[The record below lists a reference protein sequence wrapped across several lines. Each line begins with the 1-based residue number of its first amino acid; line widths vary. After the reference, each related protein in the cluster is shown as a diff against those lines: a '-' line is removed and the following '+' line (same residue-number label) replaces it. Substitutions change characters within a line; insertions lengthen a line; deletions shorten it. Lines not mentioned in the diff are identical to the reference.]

1 MRIGIVT
8 DSACDLPKE
17 FIDEHNIVIM
27 PISIRTGSE
36 MLIDQRDP
44 KATLDFYRLHL
55 ADPAT
60 SHESIPFSAQQIE
73 ELFLSRLI
81 TDFDYVFCI
90 TVSSSRSLIHD
101 NAMQASFKILNKYK
115 ELRKSANVA
124 GPFMLRVV
132 DSKNFFT
139 GQGVMVAEAARMVK
153 NGATTMQIY
162 ARLQELTASVYAYL
176 MPAELSHLRSNAKKK
191 GDNSVSFV
199 SYALGTAL
207 DIKPILLGH
216 NGETGPVEK
225 VRGFMNG
232 VERLFK
238 TATAQIGKGLKCQ
251 TLCISYGGNPDD
263 VTSFPGYAELN
274 IAALKNNI
282 TILRSIMSTTA
293 GVNVGPGGLSI
304 AFASEPHGV
313 TA

>member
-8 DSACDLPKE
+8 DSACDLPKQ
-17 FIDEHNIVIM
+17 FIQEHNIVIM
-27 PISIRTGSE
+27 PISIRSGDALLT
-36 MLIDQRDP
+36 DRRDP
-44 KATLDFYRLHL
+44 VETLEFYQQHL
-55 ADPAT
+55 ADPANT
-60 SHESIPFSAQQIE
+60 HESIPFSAQQIE

-90 TVSSSRSLIHD
+90 TVSSTRSKIHE

-115 ELRKSANVA
+115 ELRKLANIP

-139 GQGVMVAEAARMVK
+139 GQGVMVAEAAEMVK
-153 NGATTMQIY
+153 RNANTMEIYQRLEQLTATT
-162 ARLQELTASVYAYL
+162 YAYL

-225 VRGFMNG
+225 VRGFNNG

-238 TATAQIGKGLKCQ
+238 TAVAEIERGLKCNIVC
-251 TLCISYGGNPDD
+251 LSYGGDPDEIMAL
-263 VTSFPGYAELN
+263 PGYENLK
-274 IAALKNNI
+274 IAAGKKGI
-282 TILRSIMSTTA
+282 TVLRAVMSTTA
-293 GVNVGPGGLSI
+293 AVNVGPGGLSI
-304 AFASEPHGV
+304 AFASDPHDI
-313 TA
+313 AK

>member
-8 DSACDLPKE
+8 DSACDLPKQ
-17 FIDEHNIVIM
+17 FIDKHGIVIM
-27 PISIRTGSE
+27 PISIRTGDA
-36 MLIDQRDP
+36 LLTDVRDP
-44 KATLDFYRLHL
+44 AATLQFYAQHL

-60 SHESIPFSAQQIE
+60 SHESIPFSAAQIE
-73 ELFLSRLI
+73 DLFLTRLI
-81 TDFDYVFCI
+81 SDFDYVFCI
-90 TVSSSRSLIHD
+90 TVSSSRSRIYE
-101 NAMQASFKILNKYK
+101 NAMEASFKILSKYK
-115 ELRKSANVA
+115 ELRKKANVA
-124 GPFMLRVV
+124 GPFMLRVI

-153 NGATTMQIY
+153 RGANTVEIY
-162 ARLQELTASVYAYL
+162 QRLQELTACTYAYL

-191 GDNSVSFV
+191 GDNSVSFF

-225 VRGFMNG
+225 VRGFTNG

-238 TATAQIGKGLKCQ
+238 TAINEIERGLKSDLICV
-251 TLCISYGGNPDD
+251 SYGGDP
-263 VTSFPGYAELN
+263 AELTGMAGYMDLTT
-274 IAALKNNI
+274 AAMKKGI

-304 AFASEPHGV
+304 AFAGEPHKI
-313 TA
+313 AA

>member
-8 DSACDLPKE
+8 DSACDLPKQ
-17 FIDEHNIVIM
+17 FIDEHGIVIM
-27 PISIRTGSE
+27 PISIRTGDT
-36 MLIDQRDP
+36 LLTDVRDP
-44 KATLDFYRLHL
+44 AATLQFYAEHL

-60 SHESIPFSAQQIE
+60 SHESIPFSAAQIE
-73 ELFLSRLI
+73 ELFLTRLI

-90 TVSSSRSLIHD
+90 TVSSTRSKIYQ
-101 NAMQASFKILNKYK
+101 NAMEASFKILSKYK
-115 ELRKSANVA
+115 ALREKAA
-124 GPFMLRVV
+124 IKGPFMLRVI
-132 DSKNFFT
+132 DSKTFFT

-153 NGATTMQIY
+153 RGANTVEIYQRLEQLTATT
-162 ARLQELTASVYAYL
+162 YAYL

-191 GDNSVSFV
+191 GDNSVSFM

-207 DIKPILLGH
+207 DIKPILLGF

-225 VRGFMNG
+225 VRGFANG

-238 TATAQIGKGLKCQ
+238 TAIGEIERGLKCDVI
-251 TLCISYGGNPDD
+251 CVSYGGDPAEL
-263 VTSFPGYAELN
+263 THMPGYMDLTTVARQ
-274 IAALKNNI
+274 KGI

-304 AFASEPHGV
+304 AFASEPHDIV
-313 TA
+313 R